1 MGEARHSPERSAGST
16 NRIDLYLR
24 CHLPETG
31 QGRGSDPA
39 LLQYRSDEP
48 APRGN
53 RQDSR
58 TRSPRRPPRRSG
70 RMASVSK
77 IAHSRQHHH
86 SRPAAEIPRTQSG
99 RKHLAVHA
107 RQLALE
113 PHLQILRRYRRSL
126 LLRLEY
132 PRRPALENHVHR
144 ITPVGSWVLINEM
157 WYYIPN
163 PNLIFVVDDDPGTL
177 LSMMTPER

>member
-1 MGEARHSPERSAGST
+1 
-16 NRIDLYLR
+16 
-24 CHLPETG
+24 
-31 QGRGSDPA
+31 
-39 LLQYRSDEP
+39 
-48 APRGN
+48 
-53 RQDSR
+53 
-58 TRSPRRPPRRSG
+58 
-70 RMASVSK
+70 MASVRK

-132 PRRPALENHVHR
+132 APRPALENHVHR
-144 ITPVGSWVLINEM
+144 ITPVGSWVLINGIKM
-157 WYYIPN
+157 LVY
-163 PNLIFVVDDDPGTL
+163 VVGTSPSWARL
-177 LSMMTPER
+177 GLWTRVTARSVLPPLY

>member
-1 MGEARHSPERSAGST
+1 
-16 NRIDLYLR
+16 
-24 CHLPETG
+24 
-31 QGRGSDPA
+31 
-39 LLQYRSDEP
+39 
-48 APRGN
+48 
-53 RQDSR
+53 
-58 TRSPRRPPRRSG
+58 
-70 RMASVSK
+70 MASVSK

-99 RKHLAVHA
+99 RKHLAVYA

-132 PRRPALENHVHR
+132 APRPALENHVHR

-157 WYYIPN
+157 WYKAGRSREGE
-163 PNLIFVVDDDPGTL
+163 VDDP
-177 LSMMTPER
+177 

>member
-1 MGEARHSPERSAGST
+1 MPASLRLITCASAT
-16 NRIDLYLR
+16 RNIFRRADFF
-24 CHLPETG
+24 CVMT
-31 QGRGSDPA
+31 D
-39 LLQYRSDEP
+39 
-48 APRGN
+48 
-53 RQDSR
+53 QDGR
-58 TRSPRRPPRRSG
+58 TRIPRRPPRRSG
-70 RMASVSK
+70 RMAYVSK

-107 RQLALE
+107 RQLALK

-132 PRRPALENHVHR
+132 ARRPALENHVHR

-157 WYYIPN
+157 WYNGRFRQSIRRK
-163 PNLIFVVDDDPGTL
+163 V
-177 LSMMTPER
+177 

>member
-132 PRRPALENHVHR
+132 ARQLALEPHLQILRRYRRSLLRAWN
-144 ITPVGSWVLINEM
+144 
-157 WYYIPN
+157 
-163 PNLIFVVDDDPGTL
+163 TL
-177 LSMMTPER
+177 LDRPWKIMSIGLRQWAHGF